1 MSRKCLGC
9 GRSGHRLESC
19 KPKAAREIRRLRAEL
34 QRRHR
39 DNARANPGRK
49 TRKTEK
55 RKLAARKAYTK
66 KNVRRTYEQKRQVD
80 SNKNWNSFRIGL
92 GKIED
97 DPWECWMRLK
107 KDGFFNH
114 PKFSLACGEASLLPA
129 VVDSSA
135 KVLSLYMQCGNLLRH
150 APAQARK
157 KRKQRLRG
165 TILLGERLECSNRHL
180 QI

>member
-19 KPKAAREIRRLRAEL
+19 KTKAAREIRRLRAEL

-49 TRKTEK
+49 TRKTGK

-80 SNKNWNSFRIGL
+80 SNKIGTAFVCVQVQE
-92 GKIED
+92 KIPERSMT
-97 DPWECWMRLK
+97 CLCK
-107 KDGFFNH
+107 
-114 PKFSLACGEASLLPA
+114 C
-129 VVDSSA
+129 
-135 KVLSLYMQCGNLLRH
+135 
-150 APAQARK
+150 
-157 KRKQRLRG
+157 KRRSQ
-165 TILLGERLECSNRHL
+165 SVA
-180 QI
+180 